1 MQNERI
7 IVAARGGPEMLKLVA
22 EPMPVPGPGEVLIRA
37 AASGVAY
44 ADVVMREGLYPGAPP
59 FPLTPGYDV
68 VGTVAA
74 LGSGVTG
81 LAVGDNVAALTVHG
95 CYARHVLAQA
105 DDVVP
110 VPDGLDPAE
119 AVSLVLNYLTAWQML
134 HRCAHVA
141 AGDAVLVHGAA
152 GGVGTALLQLG
163 RLAGLTCYG
172 TASAGKHK
180 LVAELGGI
188 PIDYRTEDFVAR
200 VKRDGDGVLAV
211 FDPIGGAHW
220 KRSYAALAPTGTLV
234 CYGFYDALSGGRRNL
249 IGAARA
255 LLGMPRYTPLKLFGD
270 NKAITPYIITAWRDR
285 RRSLYRQDLATLFAL
300 LADGKITPVI
310 AERVPLADA
319 ARAQDLLGNAKLAG
333 KIVLV

>member
-7 IVAARGGPEMLKLVA
+7 IVAARGGPENLKLVS
-22 EPMPVPGPGEVLIRA
+22 EPMPVPGPGQVLIRA

-44 ADVVMREGLYPGAPP
+44 ADVMMREGLYPGAPP

-81 LAVGDNVAALTVHG
+81 LSVGDSVAALTVHG
-95 CYARHVLAQA
+95 CYARNVLAQA
-105 DDVVP
+105 DDAVP

-163 RLAGLTCYG
+163 QLAGLTCYG

-234 CYGFYDALSGGRRNL
+234 CYGFYDALSGGRRSL
-249 IGAARA
+249 IGAART
-255 LLGMPRYTPLKLFGD
+255 LLGMPRYSPLKLFGD

-285 RRSLYRQDLATLFAL
+285 RRSLYRQDLASLFAL
-300 LADGKITPVI
+300 LAEGKITPVI

-319 ARAQDLLGNAKLAG
+319 ARAHDLLGNARLAG